1 MQSPTR
7 PAPLLCRAARGSA
20 AAGAALLL
28 GVLPAHAQPLPE
40 SAATRGDSLMAAFR
54 TPEAVEAYREGLAA
68 GRGDATLLWK
78 TSRALLNL
86 AEERPGKEGD
96 EETYREAV
104 DLARRSVEAAPEEA
118 RPHAT
123 LAAALGRLAL
133 FEGGK
138 RKVELAR
145 EVRSEAELATR
156 LDPSDF
162 AAFVVL
168 GILERELATLNPFLK
183 AFARTFFG
191 RLPEGSKE
199 GSAAHLE
206 RAVELAPDYI
216 TPRVEL
222 ARTYL
227 ELDKDAD
234 AQRELEAALALRPR
248 EEADRIRLGEAR
260 ELLEEMD

>member
-1 MQSPTR
+1 MRRTIPCVPVVRSAR
-7 PAPLLCRAARGSA
+7 VLFAGVVLHLNAAIAIAQAGPA
-20 AAGAALLL
+20 AA
-28 GVLPAHAQPLPE
+28 AH
-40 SAATRGDSLMAAFR
+40 GDSLMAAFR
-54 TPEAVEAYREGLAA
+54 TPEAVAAYRQGLATTA
-68 GRGDATLLWK
+68 DDPVLLWK

-96 EETYREAV
+96 EAAYREAV
-104 DLARRSVEAAPEEA
+104 ELARRSVRAAPKEA

-145 EVRSEAELATR
+145 EVRSEAELAAR

-168 GILERELATLNPFLK
+168 GILELELATLNPFLK

-191 RLPEGSKE
+191 RLPEASEE

-206 RAVELAPDYI
+206 RAVRLGPEYI

-227 ELDKDAD
+227 ELDREAD
-234 AQRELEAALALRPR
+234 ARRELEESLELPPR
-248 EEADRIRLGEAR
+248 EEADRIRQSEAR
-260 ELLEEMD
+260 ELLEEID

>member
-1 MQSPTR
+1 MRRATPRVPIVR
-7 PAPLLCRAARGSA
+7 PAHLFLAAVIVLLHATFAIAQAASA
-20 AAGAALLL
+20 AA
-28 GVLPAHAQPLPE
+28 
-40 SAATRGDSLMAAFR
+40 RGDSLMAAFR
-54 TPEAVEAYREGLAA
+54 TSEAVAAYRQGLAA
-68 GRGDATLLWK
+68 TPDDPTLLWK
-78 TSRALLNL
+78 TSRALMNL

-96 EETYREAV
+96 EAMYREAV
-104 DLARRSVEAAPEEA
+104 ALARRAVSAAPDAA
-118 RPHAT
+118 RSHAT

-145 EVRSEAELATR
+145 EVRSEAELAAR

-191 RLPEGSKE
+191 RLPEASEE

-206 RAVELAPDYI
+206 RAVRLEPGFI

-222 ARTYL
+222 ARTYV
-227 ELDKDAD
+227 ELDRDAD
-234 AQRELEAALALRPR
+234 ARRELEAALALPPL
-248 EEADRIRLGEAR
+248 EEADRIRQREAR
-260 ELLEEMD
+260 VLLEEID

>member
-1 MQSPTR
+1 M
-7 PAPLLCRAARGSA
+7 RAIPIRSS
-20 AAGAALLL
+20 LR
-28 GVLPAHAQPLPE
+28 PAHALLAAMIVLSKAP
-40 SAATRGDSLMAAFR
+40 SAIGQTGPAAAARGDSLMESFR
-54 TPEAVEAYREGLAA
+54 TSEAVAAYRQGLAGA
-68 GRGDATLLWK
+68 AGDATLLWK

-96 EETYREAV
+96 EALYREAV
-104 DLARRSVEAAPEEA
+104 ELARRAVRAAPEAA

-145 EVRSEAELATR
+145 EVRSEADLAAR

-191 RLPEGSKE
+191 RLPEASEE

-206 RAVELAPDYI
+206 RAVRLEPEYI

-227 ELDKDAD
+227 ELDREAD
-234 AQRELEAALALRPR
+234 ARRELEAALELPPR
-248 EEADRIRLGEAR
+248 EEADRIRQREAR
-260 ELLEEMD
+260 ELLGEID

>member
-1 MQSPTR
+1 MRRAIPDVPAVRPTH
-7 PAPLLCRAARGSA
+7 ALLAGMVVLVNAAVAIAQTDPA
-20 AAGAALLL
+20 AAAA
-28 GVLPAHAQPLPE
+28 
-40 SAATRGDSLMAAFR
+40 RGDSLMAAFR
-54 TPEAVEAYREGLAA
+54 TPEAVAAYRQGLGAA
-68 GRGDATLLWK
+68 ADDPVLLWK

-96 EETYREAV
+96 EVAYREAV
-104 DLARRSVEAAPEEA
+104 ELARRSVRAAPGAA

-145 EVRSEAELATR
+145 EVRSEAELAAR

-191 RLPEGSKE
+191 RLPEASEE

-206 RAVELAPDYI
+206 RAVRLEPEYI

-227 ELDKDAD
+227 ELDREVDAR
-234 AQRELEAALALRPR
+234 RELEAALELAPR
-248 EEADRIRLGEAR
+248 EEADRIRQREAR
-260 ELLEEMD
+260 ELLEESTR

>member
-1 MQSPTR
+1 M
-7 PAPLLCRAARGSA
+7 RAMPS
-20 AAGAALLL
+20 LWSLK
-28 GVLPAHAQPLPE
+28 PAHALLAGVVVLTNAPVAIGQ
-40 SAATRGDSLMAAFR
+40 AATAAVARGDSLMASFR
-54 TPEAVEAYREGLAA
+54 TAEAVGAYRQGLTAA
-68 GRGDATLLWK
+68 VADPTLLWK
-78 TSRALLNL
+78 TSRALVNL

-104 DLARRSVEAAPEEA
+104 ELARRSVRGAPGEA
-118 RPHAT
+118 RPHAA

-145 EVRSEAELATR
+145 EVRSEADLAAR

-191 RLPEGSKE
+191 RLPEASEE

-206 RAVELAPDYI
+206 RAVRLEPDYI

-227 ELDKDAD
+227 ELDREAD
-234 AQRELEAALALRPR
+234 ARRELETALELPPR
-248 EEADRIRLGEAR
+248 EEADRIRQREAR
-260 ELLEEMD
+260 ELLEEIG

>member
-1 MQSPTR
+1 MARMRVATR
-7 PAPLLCRAARGSA
+7 SASILCRAAVAG
-20 AAGAALLL
+20 GAAILM
-28 GVLPAHAQPLPE
+28 GAVPARSQPASPT
-40 SAATRGDSLMAAFR
+40 ARGDSLMAAFR
-54 TPEAVEAYREGLAA
+54 TEQAVEAYRQGLAT
-68 GRGDATLLWK
+68 GGGDATLLWK

-96 EETYREAV
+96 EAAYREAV
-104 DLARRSVEAAPEEA
+104 ELARRSVRAAPETA

-145 EVRSEAELATR
+145 EVRSEAELAAR

-191 RLPEGSKE
+191 RLPEASEE

-206 RAVELAPDYI
+206 RAVGLEPDYI

-227 ELDKDAD
+227 ELDRDGEAR
-234 AQRELEAALALRPR
+234 RELEAALALRPR
-248 EEADRIRLGEAR
+248 EEADRIRQREAR
-260 ELLEEMD
+260 ELLEDID

>member
-1 MQSPTR
+1 MR
-7 PAPLLCRAARGSA
+7 PSIDSVPAVGSTHALLA
-20 AAGAALLL
+20 AAILLVNAAVAI
-28 GVLPAHAQPLPE
+28 GQTDPAVA
-40 SAATRGDSLMAAFR
+40 RGDSLMAAFR
-54 TPEAVEAYREGLAA
+54 TDEAVEAYRQGVAS
-68 GRGDATLLWK
+68 GRDDPTLLWK

-96 EETYREAV
+96 EALYREAV
-104 DLARRSVEAAPEEA
+104 ELARRSVRSAPEAA

-145 EVRSEAELATR
+145 EVRSEAELAAR

-191 RLPEGSKE
+191 RLPEASEE

-206 RAVELAPDYI
+206 RAVRLEPGYI

-227 ELDKDAD
+227 ELDREAD
-234 AQRELEAALALRPR
+234 ARRELEAALALRPQ
-248 EEADRIRLGEAR
+248 EEADRIRQREAR
-260 ELLEEMD
+260 ELLEEID

>member
-1 MQSPTR
+1 MRVIPSVR
-7 PAPLLCRAARGSA
+7 SLLPMCALLAGVVVLLNA
-20 AAGAALLL
+20 TAVIGQTAKNAGA
-28 GVLPAHAQPLPE
+28 
-40 SAATRGDSLMAAFR
+40 RGDSLMAAFQ
-54 TPEAVEAYREGLAA
+54 TSEAVAAYRRELTTAPDDPA
-68 GRGDATLLWK
+68 LLWK
-78 TSRALLNL
+78 TSRALANL
-86 AEERPGKEGD
+86 AEEQPGKEGD
-96 EETYREAV
+96 EAAYREAV
-104 DLARRSVEAAPEEA
+104 ELARRSVRAAPDQA

-123 LAAALGRLAL
+123 LAGALGRLAL

-145 EVRSEAELATR
+145 EVRSEAELAAR

-191 RLPEGSKE
+191 RLPEASE
-199 GSAAHLE
+199 EESAAHLE
-206 RAVELAPDYI
+206 RAVRLEPDYI

-227 ELDKDAD
+227 ELDREAD
-234 AQRELEAALALRPR
+234 AHRELEAALALGPR
-248 EEADRIRLGEAR
+248 EEADRIRQREAR
-260 ELLEEMD
+260 ELLEEID